1 LVVRIETRWKLGVDA
16 KEEDKEEER
25 YSEVLTVLS
34 GTAGTGI
41 DAAESEGERV
51 RTQGSERVW

>member
-1 LVVRIETRWKLGVDA
+1 MRIETRWKLGVDA
-16 KEEDKEEER
+16 KEEDEEEER